1 MSTPTGKRA
10 ERSRRAIVT
19 AAREAFLR
27 DGFAVGMDVI
37 AASAGVSK
45 MTVYNHFGSKEE
57 LFSAV
62 VAQAQDEA
70 IGSAMDEALAGL
82 AGAPDLRE
90 ALIHTAR
97 TLVTEVTDPS
107 VLALRNLVTGE
118 LRRFPELGRAWQQ
131 RGPGPF
137 ATALAEALRGLSDRG
152 RLDIADPQVAT
163 VQFCGLTLYPHL
175 VASSFGAT
183 LTADLADRL
192 ITDGVDTFLGRYRP
206 PGPARPVTPPADGAS
221 RGARRR
227 AESPA

>member
-1 MSTPTGKRA
+1 MSTTSGPSATPTGKRA

-27 DGFAVGMDVI
+27 DGFAVGMDAI

-62 VAQAQDEA
+62 VADAQDEA

-82 AGAPDLRE
+82 ADAEDVRE
-90 ALIHTAR
+90 ALTHTAR
-97 TLVTEVTDPS
+97 TLVAEVTHPS

-118 LRRFPELGRAWQQ
+118 LRRFPELGRAWHQ

-137 ATALAEALRGLSDRG
+137 ATTLAKALRNQSEHG
-152 RLDIADPQVAT
+152 RLVIADPELAT
-163 VQFCGLTLYPHL
+163 IQFCGLTLYPHL
-175 VASSFGAT
+175 VANSFGAT
-183 LTADLADRL
+183 LPADLADRL
-192 ITDGVDTFLGRYRP
+192 ITDGVDTFLGRYQPQDPPRP
-206 PGPARPVTPPADGAS
+206 P
-221 RGARRR
+221 R
-227 AESPA
+227 ATR